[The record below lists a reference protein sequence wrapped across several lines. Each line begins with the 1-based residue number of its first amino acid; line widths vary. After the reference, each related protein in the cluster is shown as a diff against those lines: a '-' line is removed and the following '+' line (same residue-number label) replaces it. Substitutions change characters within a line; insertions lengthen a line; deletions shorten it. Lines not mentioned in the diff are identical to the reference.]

1 MKRWNWI
8 ILMMVATMAVP
19 PLTAFSVP
27 PAIPSTPAAV
37 EELVYAR
44 PFTLQEGYTSDWSR
58 ERPIVTSG
66 VLLVLKV
73 NPDLVYPRQVAEP
86 VLYVGD
92 RTAERM
98 NVGFRSGYVI
108 AIVPGHVDLT
118 EAPIWF
124 GTPELPERV
133 DAERIR
139 SERALAD
146 SARIKPFGP
155 GKIHGALAR
164 GGNRLEVGDRTGLLR
179 QVVPLIVKYSP
190 AEKSLAESLAPAVE

>member
-1 MKRWNWI
+1 MKRLNWI
-8 ILMMVATMAVP
+8 ILMVVASLAVP
-19 PLTAFSVP
+19 PSMALSAP
-27 PAIPSTPAAV
+27 PALPSTPAAV

-44 PFTLQEGYTSDWSR
+44 HFTLEKGYSFDWSR

-92 RTAERM
+92 RTAERL
-98 NVGFRSGYVI
+98 NVGFRSGYVV
-108 AIVPGHVDLT
+108 AIVPGPVDLT

-133 DAERIR
+133 DADRIR
-139 SERALAD
+139 SERALAE
-146 SARIKPFGP
+146 SAMIKPFGA
-155 GKIHGALAR
+155 GKVQDALGR
-164 GGNRLEVGDRTGLLR
+164 GGNRMKDGDKADLLR
-179 QVVPLIVKYSP
+179 HAAALIEKYSP
-190 AEKSLAESLAPAVE
+190 AETSLAESLAPVIE